1 MDNKTPAAAAA
12 ANSAMASSL
21 APTAS
26 VDGGGNLFS
35 WYGEASPRQK
45 RAFWSC
51 KVGYMLD
58 GMDTQMLSFVIP
70 TLVATWG
77 ISLADAGFIG
87 TLTLLASA
95 LGGWAAGILSDRIGR
110 VRTLQLTVVWFAVFT
125 GLCGLAQ
132 NYEQLLAARA
142 LMGFGFGGEWTA
154 GAVLIGEVIRAKDRG
169 KAVGL
174 VQSGWAIGWGLTAI
188 LYSVLFSVLPAEL
201 AWRALFLIGLLPALL
216 VVVIRRYVKEPDV
229 YEKEKAAQGN
239 ASDRPRFTEIFSP
252 KLLST
257 TVRAA
262 LLATGAQGG
271 YYAITTWLPTYLKT
285 ERHLTVM
292 GTGGYL
298 AMIIFGSWI
307 GYLVSSYLTDKL
319 GRKPNFIL
327 FAVGSM
333 TVAFGYTMLPLSN
346 GAMFWLGFPLGF
358 FASGIFSGMGAF
370 LTELFPTRVRGSG
383 QGFCYNFGRAVGAL
397 FPFLIGA
404 LSKQYGLGASIGIF
418 AAAAYGVLIIAA
430 LTLPETRGREL
441 EAAGT

>member
-1 MDNKTPAAAAA
+1 MESKILAAPAAD
-12 ANSAMASSL
+12 
-21 APTAS
+21 PT
-26 VDGGGNLFS
+26 GP
-35 WYGEASPRQK
+35 ASPERTGLFGWYAHAQPRER

-87 TLTLLASA
+87 TMTLLASA
-95 LGGWAAGILSDRIGR
+95 LGGWIAGILSDRIGR
-110 VRTLQLTVVWFAVFT
+110 VRTLQLTVLWFAVFT
-125 GLCGLAQ
+125 ALCGLAQ
-132 NYEQLLAARA
+132 NYHQLLAARA

-154 GAVLIGEVIRAKDRG
+154 GAVLIGEVIRARDRG

-174 VQSGWAIGWGLTAI
+174 VQSGWAIGWGLSAL
-188 LYSVLFSVLPAEL
+188 LYALLFSVLPAEL
-201 AWRALFLIGLLPALL
+201 AWRALFLVGLAPALL
-216 VVVIRRYVKEPDV
+216 VVAIRRYVKEPDV
-229 YEKEKAAQGN
+229 YAKEKATQAKV
-239 ASDRPRFTEIFSP
+239 ADAPRLTEIFAP

-257 TVRAA
+257 TLRAA
-262 LLATGAQGG
+262 LLTTGAQGG
-271 YYAITTWLPTYLKT
+271 YYAITTWLPTFLKT

-298 AMIIFGSWI
+298 AMIILGSWV
-307 GYLVSSYLTDKL
+307 GYLTSAYLTDRL

-327 FAVGSM
+327 FALGSM
-333 TVAFGYTMLPLSN
+333 VIAFSYTSLNLTNASML
-346 GAMFWLGFPLGF
+346 WLGFPLGF

-383 QGFCYNFGRAVGAL
+383 QGFCYNVGRAIGAL

-404 LSKQYGLGASIGIF
+404 LSKQYGLGMSIGIF
-418 AAAAYGVLIIAA
+418 AVAAYGVVIVAA

-441 EAAGT
+441 DAA

>member
-1 MDNKTPAAAAA
+1 MDHKTPA
-12 ANSAMASSL
+12 MASPL
-21 APTAS
+21 PPQAA
-26 VDGGGNLFS
+26 DAGGNLFS
-35 WYGEASPRQK
+35 WYGETSPREK

-95 LGGWAAGILSDRIGR
+95 LGGWVAGILSDRIGR
-110 VRTLQLTVVWFAVFT
+110 VRTLQLTVLWFAIFT

-132 NYEQLLAARA
+132 SYEQLLAARA

-174 VQSGWAIGWGLTAI
+174 VQSGWALGWGLTAI
-188 LYSVLFSVLPAEL
+188 LYSVLFSLMPAEL
-201 AWRALFLIGLLPALL
+201 AWRALFLVGLLPALL

-229 YEKEKAAQGN
+229 YEKEKAAQGK
-239 ASDRPRFTEIFSP
+239 ASDRPSLTEIFSP

-307 GYLVSSYLTDKL
+307 GYLVSSYLTDRL

-333 TVAFGYTMLPLSN
+333 TVAISYTMLPLTN

-441 EAAGT
+441 EAAGM

>member
-1 MDNKTPAAAAA
+1 MDSKTLTAPPATDP
-12 ANSAMASSL
+12 
-21 APTAS
+21 APAGR
-26 VDGGGNLFS
+26 GGLFS
-35 WYGEASPRQK
+35 WYSETGPRER

-95 LGGWAAGILSDRIGR
+95 LGGWIAGILSDRIGR
-110 VRTLQLTVVWFAVFT
+110 VRTLQLTVLWFAVFT

-132 NYEQLLAARA
+132 NYHQLLAARA

-154 GAVLIGEVIRAKDRG
+154 GAVLIGEVIRARDRG

-174 VQSGWAIGWGLTAI
+174 VQSGWAIGWGLSAL
-188 LYSVLFSVLPAEL
+188 LYALLFSVLSAEY
-201 AWRALFLIGLLPALL
+201 AWRGLFLIGLLPALL

-229 YEKEKAAQGN
+229 YEKAKAAQ
-239 ASDRPRFTEIFSP
+239 ASVSDTPRLTEIFAP
-252 KLLST
+252 ALLST
-257 TVRAA
+257 TLRAA
-262 LLATGAQGG
+262 LLTTGAQGG
-271 YYAITTWLPTYLKT
+271 YYAITTWLPTFLKT

-298 AMIIFGSWI
+298 ATIIVGSWV
-307 GYLVSSYLTDKL
+307 GYLASAYLTDRL

-327 FAVGSM
+327 FALGSM
-333 TVAFGYTMLPLSN
+333 VIAFSYTSLNLNNTSML
-346 GAMFWLGFPLGF
+346 WLGFPLGF

-383 QGFCYNFGRAVGAL
+383 QGFCYNVGRAVGAL

-404 LSKQYGLGASIGIF
+404 LSKHYGLGASIGIF
-418 AAAAYGVLIIAA
+418 AVAAYGVLIVAA

-441 EAAGT
+441 DAA

>member
-12 ANSAMASSL
+12 ANSAMASSI

-26 VDGGGNLFS
+26 VDAGGNLFS
-35 WYGEASPRQK
+35 WYGDASPRQK

-95 LGGWAAGILSDRIGR
+95 LGGWAAGILSDRVGR

-132 NYEQLLAARA
+132 NYEQLLIARA

-154 GAVLIGEVIRAKDRG
+154 GAVLIGEVIRARDRG

-188 LYSVLFSVLPAEL
+188 LYSVLFSVMPAEL
-201 AWRALFLIGLLPALL
+201 AWRALFLVGLLPALL

-229 YEKEKAAQGN
+229 YEKEKAAQGK

-307 GYLVSSYLTDKL
+307 GYLVSSYLTDRI

-441 EAAGT
+441 EAAGM

>member
-1 MDNKTPAAAAA
+1 MESKTLAAPAAEP
-12 ANSAMASSL
+12 ASRERS
-21 APTAS
+21 
-26 VDGGGNLFS
+26 GLFS
-35 WYGEASPRQK
+35 WYADAQPRER

-87 TLTLLASA
+87 TITLLASA
-95 LGGWAAGILSDRIGR
+95 LGGWIAGILSDRIGR
-110 VRTLQLTVVWFAVFT
+110 VRTLQLTVLWFAVFT
-125 GLCGLAQ
+125 ALCGLAQ
-132 NYEQLLAARA
+132 NYHQLVAARA

-154 GAVLIGEVIRAKDRG
+154 GAVLIGEVIRARDRG
-169 KAVGL
+169 RAVGL
-174 VQSGWAIGWGLTAI
+174 VQSGWAIGWGLCAL
-188 LYSVLFSVLPAEL
+188 LYALLFSVLPAEQ
-201 AWRALFLIGLLPALL
+201 AWRALFLVGLAPALL
-216 VVVIRRYVKEPDV
+216 VVAIRRYVKEPDV
-229 YEKEKAAQGN
+229 YEKEKAAQAKVADAPGL
-239 ASDRPRFTEIFSP
+239 TEIFAP
-252 KLLST
+252 KLIT
-257 TVRAA
+257 TTLRAA
-262 LLATGAQGG
+262 LLTTGAQGG
-271 YYAITTWLPTYLKT
+271 YYAITTWLPTFLKT

-298 AMIIFGSWI
+298 AMIIFGSWV
-307 GYLVSSYLTDKL
+307 GYLTSAYLTDRL

-333 TVAFGYTMLPLSN
+333 VIAFAYTSLNLTNASML
-346 GAMFWLGFPLGF
+346 WLGFPLGF

-383 QGFCYNFGRAVGAL
+383 QGFCYNVGRAIGAL

-404 LSKQYGLGASIGIF
+404 LSKQYGLGMSIGIF
-418 AAAAYGVLIIAA
+418 AVAAYGVVIVAA

-441 EAAGT
+441 DAA

>member
-1 MDNKTPAAAAA
+1 MESKTFAAPAAEP
-12 ANSAMASSL
+12 ASRERS
-21 APTAS
+21 
-26 VDGGGNLFS
+26 GLFS
-35 WYGEASPRQK
+35 WYADAQPRER

-87 TLTLLASA
+87 TITLLASA
-95 LGGWAAGILSDRIGR
+95 LGGWIAGILSDRIGR
-110 VRTLQLTVVWFAVFT
+110 VRTLQLTVMWFAVFT
-125 GLCGLAQ
+125 ALCGLAQ
-132 NYEQLLAARA
+132 NYHQLVAARA

-154 GAVLIGEVIRAKDRG
+154 GAVLIGEVIRARDRG
-169 KAVGL
+169 RAVGL
-174 VQSGWAIGWGLTAI
+174 VQSGWAIGWGLCAL
-188 LYSVLFSVLPAEL
+188 LYALLFSVLPAEQ
-201 AWRALFLIGLLPALL
+201 AWRALFLVGLAPALL
-216 VVVIRRYVKEPDV
+216 VVAIRRYVKEPDV
-229 YEKEKAAQGN
+229 YEKEKAAQ
-239 ASDRPRFTEIFSP
+239 AQVADAPRLTEIFAP
-252 KLLST
+252 KLIT
-257 TVRAA
+257 TTLRAA
-262 LLATGAQGG
+262 LLTTGAQGG
-271 YYAITTWLPTYLKT
+271 YYAITTWLPTFLKT

-298 AMIIFGSWI
+298 AMIIFGSWV
-307 GYLVSSYLTDKL
+307 GYLTSAYLTDRL

-333 TVAFGYTMLPLSN
+333 VIAFAYTSLNLTNASML
-346 GAMFWLGFPLGF
+346 WLGFPLGF

-383 QGFCYNFGRAVGAL
+383 QGFCYNVGRAIGAL

-404 LSKQYGLGASIGIF
+404 LSKQYGLGTSIGIF
-418 AAAAYGVLIIAA
+418 AVAAYGVVIVAA

-441 EAAGT
+441 DAA

>member
-1 MDNKTPAAAAA
+1 MESKTLAAGTAEPERPAR
-12 ANSAMASSL
+12 S
-21 APTAS
+21 
-26 VDGGGNLFS
+26 GLFS
-35 WYGEASPRQK
+35 WYGDAQPRER

-87 TLTLLASA
+87 TITLLASA
-95 LGGWAAGILSDRIGR
+95 AGGWLAGLLSDRIGR
-110 VRTLQLTVVWFAVFT
+110 VRTLQLTVLWFAVFT
-125 GLCGLAQ
+125 ALCGLAQ
-132 NYEQLLAARA
+132 NYHQLVAARA

-154 GAVLIGEVIRAKDRG
+154 GAVLIGEVIRARDRG

-174 VQSGWAIGWGLTAI
+174 VQSGWAIGWGLCAL
-188 LYSVLFSVLPAEL
+188 LYALLFSVLPAEL
-201 AWRALFLIGLLPALL
+201 AWRALFLVGLAPALL

-229 YEKEKAAQGN
+229 YQKEKAAQ
-239 ASDRPRFTEIFSP
+239 AREADAPRFTEIFAP
-252 KLLST
+252 KLIT
-257 TVRAA
+257 TTLRAA
-262 LLATGAQGG
+262 LLTTGAQGG
-271 YYAITTWLPTYLKT
+271 YYAITTWLPTFLKT

-298 AMIIFGSWI
+298 AMIILGSWV
-307 GYLVSSYLTDKL
+307 GYLTSAYLTDRL

-327 FAVGSM
+327 FALGSM
-333 TVAFGYTMLPLSN
+333 AIAFAYTSLHLTDTSML
-346 GAMFWLGFPLGF
+346 FLGFPLGF

-383 QGFCYNFGRAVGAL
+383 QGFCYNVGRAIGAL

-404 LSKQYGLGASIGIF
+404 LAKHYGLGASIGIF
-418 AAAAYGVLIIAA
+418 AVAAYGVMIVAA

-441 EAAGT
+441 DAA

>member
-1 MDNKTPAAAAA
+1 MESKTLAAPAADPAG
-12 ANSAMASSL
+12 
-21 APTAS
+21 P
-26 VDGGGNLFS
+26 
-35 WYGEASPRQK
+35 ASPERNGLFGWYSHAQPRER

-87 TLTLLASA
+87 TMTLLASA
-95 LGGWAAGILSDRIGR
+95 LGGWIAGILSDRIGR
-110 VRTLQLTVVWFAVFT
+110 VRTLQLTVLWFAVFT
-125 GLCGLAQ
+125 ALCGLAQ
-132 NYEQLLAARA
+132 NYHQLLAARA

-154 GAVLIGEVIRAKDRG
+154 GAVLIGEVIRARDRG

-174 VQSGWAIGWGLTAI
+174 VQSGWAIGWGLSAL
-188 LYSVLFSVLPAEL
+188 LYALLFSVLPAEL
-201 AWRALFLIGLLPALL
+201 AWRALFLVGLAPALL
-216 VVVIRRYVKEPDV
+216 VVAIRRYVKEPDV
-229 YEKEKAAQGN
+229 YAKEKATQAKV
-239 ASDRPRFTEIFSP
+239 ADAPRLTEIFAP

-257 TVRAA
+257 TLRAA
-262 LLATGAQGG
+262 LLTTGAQGG
-271 YYAITTWLPTYLKT
+271 YYAITTWLPTFLKT

-298 AMIIFGSWI
+298 AMIILGSWV
-307 GYLVSSYLTDKL
+307 GYLTSAYLTDRL

-327 FAVGSM
+327 FALGSM
-333 TVAFGYTMLPLSN
+333 VIAFSYTSLNLTNASML
-346 GAMFWLGFPLGF
+346 WLGFPLGF

-383 QGFCYNFGRAVGAL
+383 QGFCYNVGRAIGAL

-404 LSKQYGLGASIGIF
+404 LSKQYGLGMSIGIF
-418 AAAAYGVLIIAA
+418 AVAAYGVVIVAA

-441 EAAGT
+441 DAA